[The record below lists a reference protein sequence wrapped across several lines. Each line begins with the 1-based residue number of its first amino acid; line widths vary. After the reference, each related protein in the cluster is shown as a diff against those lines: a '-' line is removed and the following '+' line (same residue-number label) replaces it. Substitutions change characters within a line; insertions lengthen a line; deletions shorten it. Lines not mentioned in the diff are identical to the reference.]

1 MDWTPIVVAIISGVV
16 SSFGAILVYIGNEKQ
31 RKTKLAETH
40 AEQLKELEKSLTNT
54 LKEHRQEYMD
64 EIGKVSKR
72 IDDIEN
78 NITNIQAVYQQN
90 TAVIELKIQTLS
102 DHVEKHNK
110 VIERTYNLEK
120 EVEVLKNRES
130 VSEHRLTDIE
140 KKA

>member
-64 EIGKVSKR
+64 EINKVSKR

>member
-54 LKEHRQEYMD
+54 LKEHRKEYMD
-64 EIGKVSKR
+64 EINKVSKR